1 MRTPMARS
9 TTKQRTDPATDSAP
23 ASVPITESAPR
34 RGRRPALVGIG
45 VAVAVVGALGG
56 WSLVDQARDRVQV
69 LAVARPV
76 PAGQAITAA
85 DLVAAEVAP
94 DPALRP
100 VAVSRSKE
108 IVGKT
113 AATDLVPG
121 SLITTQSVREGKPV
135 TTGRDVVGI
144 LTKPGQMPQGRLQIG
159 DAVILV
165 ATPRQDDTKAD
176 AQPATI
182 NAVVA
187 RVGDADG
194 NGVIVVDVAVS
205 PVDSPSVAAWT
216 ASGRIGI
223 VLKAKS

>member
-1 MRTPMARS
+1 MARS
-9 TTKQRTDPATDSAP
+9 ITKQRPAPEAEAAP
-23 ASVPITESAPR
+23 AFVPITESSPR
-34 RGRRPALVGIG
+34 RGRRPALVGLG

-56 WSLVDQARDRVQV
+56 WTLVDQARDRVQV
-69 LAVARPV
+69 LAVARAV

-85 DLVAAEVAP
+85 DLVVAEVAP

-100 VAVSRSKE
+100 VAVGRSKE
-108 IVGKT
+108 IIGKS

-121 SLITTQSVREGKPV
+121 SLLTSASVREGKPV
-135 TTGRDVVGI
+135 TTGKDVVGI
-144 LTKPGQMPQGRLQIG
+144 LTKPGQMPEGRLQIG
-159 DAVILV
+159 DPVMLV
-165 ATPRQDDTKAD
+165 ATPRQEDNKPE

-187 RVGDADG
+187 RVGEPDG
-194 NGVIVVDVAVS
+194 NGVVVVDVAVS

-223 VLKAKS
+223 VLKAKI

>member
-1 MRTPMARS
+1 MARS
-9 TTKQRTDPATDSAP
+9 IIKQRPAPEAETAP
-23 ASVPITESAPR
+23 ASVPITESSPK
-34 RGRRPALVGIG
+34 RGRRPALVGLG

-56 WSLVDQARDRVQV
+56 WTLVDQARDRVQV

-76 PAGQAITAA
+76 PAGQVISAA

-100 VAVSRSKE
+100 VAVGRSKE
-108 IVGKT
+108 IIGKT
-113 AATDLVPG
+113 AAADLAPG
-121 SLITTQSVREGKPV
+121 SLLTTESVREAKPV
-135 TTGRDVVGI
+135 TTGKDTVGI
-144 LTKPGQMPQGRLQIG
+144 LTKPGQMPEGRLQIG
-159 DAVILV
+159 DAVLLV
-165 ATPRQDDTKAD
+165 ATPRQEDTKLE

-187 RVGDADG
+187 RVGQADG

-205 PVDSPSVAAWT
+205 PVDSPSVASWT
-216 ASGRIGI
+216 ASGRVGI